1 MARDSG
7 QWREPP
13 VYLSLLDTGTSTIR
27 LLFTIWGATRRE
39 DRLHARQR
47 PDVAHHGGTD
57 VDANKG
63 IAA

>member
-1 MARDSG
+1 MARDTE

-27 LLFTIWGATRRE
+27 LLFKIWGVTRRE

-47 PDVAHHGGTD
+47 PDDTDHGGTD
-57 VDANKG
+57 AHKE